1 MNSYLKGFAK
11 DIKEFSEK
19 EMYSTS
25 AILVL
30 EYDEE
35 LFRFPLE
42 AISLILSI
50 KRYKRCVPLSTLEIL
65 EKMLTANQNIVSL
78 NLKDKKEI
86 ILTMVRALSVCTK
99 IHEIVN
105 KSIQERKEVKYFEKQ
120 KETLQRDV
128 KIFDS
133 IQQINNETEEIKI
146 TDEKKKELGA
156 KQKEI
161 NKISLEIKKRK
172 AFETEILGTD
182 AEDREYWVF
191 AGDKEKI
198 YIRTIEAEK
207 EVWRT
212 YSTQS
217 QINSLLNA
225 LIDKGITEKKLKS
238 KLEQLIPKMQFV
250 DITQAMEMYS
260 YYY

>member
-1 MNSYLKGFAK
+1 MINSYLKGFTK

-19 EMYSTS
+19 EMYSTA

-35 LFRFPLE
+35 LFKFPLE

-65 EKMLTANQNIVSL
+65 EKTLTANQNIVSL
-78 NLKDKKEI
+78 NFKEKKEI
-86 ILTMVRALSVCTK
+86 ILAMARALSVCTK

-105 KSIQERKEVKYFEKQ
+105 KSLQERKEVRYFEKQ

-133 IQQINNETEEIKI
+133 IQQINSEEMKI

-172 AFETEILGTD
+172 AFETEIIGID
-182 AEDREYWVF
+182 AEDREYWIF

-198 YIRTIEAEK
+198 YIRTIESEK

-212 YSTQS
+212 YSTQT
-217 QINSLLNA
+217 QIDSLLKA
-225 LIDKGITEKKLKS
+225 LIDKGIAEKKLKS
-238 KLEQLIPKMQFV
+238 KLEQLIPKMQFIDV
-250 DITQAMEMYS
+250 TKAMET
-260 YYY
+260 